1 MEDKEVRIDKW
12 LWAVRVY
19 KTRSLATEACKAGR
33 VKMANQPVK
42 ASRVLKPGD
51 EIEVHLG
58 VLNKIVK
65 VKELLH
71 NRVGPKLVEQYLIDL
86 TPKEEYERLELIR
99 EFNYEKRPRGTG
111 RPTKLDRR
119 QIEQLKGNK
128 DSD

>member
-1 MEDKEVRIDKW
+1 MEDKEVRVDKW
-12 LWAVRVY
+12 LWAVRLY
-19 KTRSLATEACKAGR
+19 KTRTLPTEPCKAGR
-33 VKMANQPVK
+33 VKIAGQPIK
-42 ASRVLKPGD
+42 ASRVLKIGD

-58 VLNKIVK
+58 SLNKTVK

-86 TPKEEYERLELIR
+86 TPIEEYERLELIR

-119 QIEQLKGNK
+119 QIERLKEN
-128 DSD
+128 

>member
-1 MEDKEVRIDKW
+1 MEDKEVRVDKW
-12 LWAVRVY
+12 LWAVRLY
-19 KTRSLATEACKAGR
+19 KTRTLATEACKAGK
-33 VKMANQPVK
+33 VKIAGQPIK
-42 ASRVLKPGD
+42 ASRVLKIGD

-58 VLNKIVK
+58 SLNKTVK

-86 TPKEEYERLELIR
+86 TPIEEYERLELIR

-119 QIEQLKGNK
+119 QIERLKEN
-128 DSD
+128 

>member
-1 MEDKEVRIDKW
+1 MEDKEVRVDKW
-12 LWAVRVY
+12 LWAVRLY
-19 KTRSLATEACKAGR
+19 KTRTLATEACKAGR
-33 VKMANQPVK
+33 VKIAGQPIK
-42 ASRVLKPGD
+42 ASRVLKIGD

-58 VLNKIVK
+58 SLNKTEK

-86 TPKEEYERLELIR
+86 TPIEEYERLELIR

-119 QIEQLKGNK
+119 QIERLKEN
-128 DSD
+128 

>member
-1 MEDKEVRIDKW
+1 MEDNEVRIDKW
-12 LWAVRVY
+12 LWAVRLY

>member
-1 MEDKEVRIDKW
+1 MEDKEVRVDKW
-12 LWAVRVY
+12 LWAVRLY
-19 KTRSLATEACKAGR
+19 KTRTLATEACKAGR
-33 VKMANQPVK
+33 VKIAGQPIK
-42 ASRVLKPGD
+42 ASRVLKIGD

-58 VLNKIVK
+58 SLNKTVK

-86 TPKEEYERLELIR
+86 TPIEEYERLELIR

-119 QIEQLKGNK
+119 QIERLKEN
-128 DSD
+128 

>member
-1 MEDKEVRIDKW
+1 MEDKEVRVDKW
-12 LWAVRVY
+12 LWTVRLY
-19 KTRSLATEACKAGR
+19 KTRTLATEACKAGR
-33 VKMANQPVK
+33 VKIAGQPIK
-42 ASRVLKPGD
+42 ASRVLKIGD

-58 VLNKIVK
+58 SLNKTVK

-86 TPKEEYERLELIR
+86 TPIEEYERLELIR

-119 QIEQLKGNK
+119 QIERLKEN
-128 DSD
+128 

>member
-1 MEDKEVRIDKW
+1 MVDKEVRIDKW
-12 LWAVRVY
+12 LWAVRLY